1 MPWHAAVAFEIRRS
15 ISVSRA
21 IVVVLLLLATGLYAF
36 SSLDIER
43 SFAGGQ
49 LPGSTAWDVY
59 YLALTTEMCS
69 SIFLPGACLIACADM
84 FSRDHDGWLQR
95 LVALRGG
102 NARSFW
108 LGKMAAIAVLC
119 TIINCVALVLMMG
132 VNAFVFH
139 ESLAATCTPAW
150 LSYSGNPDD
159 FLLSERTGLPPI
171 PASWCYPLFIFLCL
185 CLETCVCVVI
195 TLFFLAMTTRSRVR
209 FMAAFLGA
217 GAALV
222 LLVLPSIG
230 VRLNFLYS
238 WMMGLDT
245 LNGFPDKGY
254 ILDRFCLRSYALGA
268 GLWETRAGGPALLA
282 RELAIAEA
290 SQIDPATFP
299 EGYLDTIAQ
308 GTTVNSF
315 GSLAVILL
323 VVGVGSAAW
332 LYVRCRRSFPQ
343 VVGRRSNKMN
353 SGTRPVGCA
362 SSHLVEVCDVAVCFG
377 SKTVLSNV
385 NLCIEQG
392 DVIGLMGR
400 NGSGKTTLLNVIAGL
415 LVPKSGN
422 VTTGVFK
429 RDASDERSAVRCGFM
444 FDEPRFIEQYD
455 GATNLLMLAR
465 YCGVKNVDVDVLMR
479 RVGLDAENTTKVRSY
494 SLGMR
499 KRLCL
504 AFALLGDP
512 PLLLLDEPFNGLDPG
527 GIACVRGIIEEVT
540 GRGRAV
546 VLSSHLL
553 SELQRLCTRIYFVG
567 GGAVEPVTEAI
578 GADGLE
584 AEYLRRVEA
593 G

>member
-1 MPWHAAVAFEIRRS
+1 
-15 ISVSRA
+15 
-21 IVVVLLLLATGLYAF
+21 
-36 SSLDIER
+36 
-43 SFAGGQ
+43 
-49 LPGSTAWDVY
+49 
-59 YLALTTEMCS
+59 
-69 SIFLPGACLIACADM
+69 
-84 FSRDHDGWLQR
+84 
-95 LVALRGG
+95 
-102 NARSFW
+102 
-108 LGKMAAIAVLC
+108 
-119 TIINCVALVLMMG
+119 
-132 VNAFVFH
+132 
-139 ESLAATCTPAW
+139 
-150 LSYSGNPDD
+150 
-159 FLLSERTGLPPI
+159 
-171 PASWCYPLFIFLCL
+171 
-185 CLETCVCVVI
+185 
-195 TLFFLAMTTRSRVR
+195 
-209 FMAAFLGA
+209 
-217 GAALV
+217 
-222 LLVLPSIG
+222 
-230 VRLNFLYS
+230 
-238 WMMGLDT
+238 
-245 LNGFPDKGY
+245 
-254 ILDRFCLRSYALGA
+254 
-268 GLWETRAGGPALLA
+268 
-282 RELAIAEA
+282 
-290 SQIDPATFP
+290 
-299 EGYLDTIAQ
+299 
-308 GTTVNSF
+308 
-315 GSLAVILL
+315 
-323 VVGVGSAAW
+323 
-332 LYVRCRRSFPQ
+332 
-343 VVGRRSNKMN
+343 MN

-429 RDASDERSAVRCGFM
+429 RDASDERSAVRYGFM

-465 YCGVKNVDVDVLMR
+465 YCGVKNVDADVLMR